1 MNADD
6 LRGIPLFAG
15 LTDAQLDELIDGSLE
30 VAIEPGRDLF
40 HEGEPADFWW
50 VLVDGAIALH
60 RRIGREDTVM
70 GKIDVAGRW
79 AGGFRAWDEHGVY
92 LASGR
97 GLTEGRVL
105 RVPAEVLRDRID
117 AWFPLAGHLIKGVY
131 GTARAIESTAR
142 QRDALITLGTLAAG
156 LAHEINNPAAAAA
169 RSVSALDTACV
180 SLLSALRQLAVGEVT
195 AAQFS
200 ALDELRLELGAGTA
214 APDPVDL
221 ADHENT
227 ISEWLDEHG
236 IEQDWMIAPPL
247 AAAGTSIEWCDR
259 AADVL
264 GGSLEPGLE
273 WVASTLSV
281 ATLLGE
287 VKESTRRITELVA
300 AVRSYS
306 QMDRGSIQT
315 VDVTEGI
322 ESTLVMLGH
331 KLRDGI
337 EVIRS
342 YGANVPRIDAFAGE
356 LNQVWTNLIDNAVD
370 AMNGAGTLR
379 ISTRTDGDRIV
390 VEFTD
395 TGPGMPPEVAA
406 RAFEP
411 FYTTKEVGKGTG
423 LGLDIAQ
430 RIVAEH
436 HGGTITITSHPGETT
451 LQVRLPH
458 QPIGA
463 G

>member
-1 MNADD
+1 MNVDD

-15 LTDAQLDELIDGSLE
+15 LTDDQLGELIDASTE
-30 VAIEPGRDLF
+30 VPIEPGADLF

-70 GKIDVAGRW
+70 GKIDVPGRW
-79 AGGFRAWDEHGVY
+79 AGGFRAWDEHGLY
-92 LASGR
+92 LATGR
-97 GLTEGRVL
+97 GIAEGRVL
-105 RVPAEVLRDRID
+105 RVPADVLRERID
-117 AWFPLAGHLIKGVY
+117 AWFPLGGHLIKGVY

-169 RSVSALDTACV
+169 RSVSALDTACN
-180 SLLSALRQLAVGEVT
+180 SLLSALGRLAEGEIT

-200 ALDELRLELGAGTA
+200 ELDALRVELGQGTA

-221 ADHENT
+221 ADAENT
-227 ISEWLDEHG
+227 ISEWLDRHD
-236 IEQDWMIAPPL
+236 IEQDWLIAPPL
-247 AAAGTSIEWCDR
+247 AAAGASHDWCER

-264 GGSLEPGLE
+264 GDALEPGLE
-273 WVASTLSV
+273 WVASTLAV

-287 VKESTRRITELVA
+287 VKESTRRISELVA

-315 VDVTEGI
+315 IDITEGI

-337 EVIRS
+337 EVVRA
-342 YGANVPRIDAFAGE
+342 YGADVPRIDAYAGE

-370 AMNGAGTLR
+370 AMGGTGTLR
-379 ISTRTDGDRIV
+379 ITTRTEGDRIV

-395 TGPGMPPEVAA
+395 TGPGMPPEVVA

-411 FYTTKEVGKGTG
+411 FYTTKDVGKGTG

-436 HGGTITITSHPGETT
+436 HGGTIGITSRPGETT
-451 LQVRLPH
+451 LQVRLPR
-458 QPIGA
+458 QPA

>member
-15 LTDAQLDELIDGSLE
+15 LTDAQLDELIDGSTE

-60 RRIGREDTVM
+60 RKIGREDTVM

-105 RVPAEVLRDRID
+105 RVPAQVLRGRID
-117 AWFPLAGHLIKGVY
+117 DWFPLAGHLIKGVY

-142 QRDALITLGTLAAG
+142 QRDALVTLGTLAAG

-180 SLLSALRQLAVGEVT
+180 SLLSALRRLADGEVT

-200 ALDELRLELGAGTA
+200 TLDDLRLELGAGTA

-236 IEQDWMIAPPL
+236 IEQDWLIAPPL

-264 GGSLEPGLE
+264 GDSLEPGLE
-273 WVASTLSV
+273 WVASTLST

-342 YGANVPRIDAFAGE
+342 YGADVPRIDAFAGE

-370 AMNGAGTLR
+370 AMHGTGTLR

-430 RIVAEH
+430 RIVADH

-451 LQVRLPH
+451 LQVRLPP
-458 QPIGA
+458 QPLGA

>member
-15 LTDAQLDELIDGSLE
+15 LTDAQLDELIDGSTELP
-30 VAIEPGRDLF
+30 IEPGRDLF

-60 RRIGREDTVM
+60 RKIGREDTVM

-117 AWFPLAGHLIKGVY
+117 AWFPLGGHLIKGVY

-180 SLLSALRQLAVGEVT
+180 SLLSALRQLAEGEVT
-195 AAQFS
+195 AVQFS
-200 ALDELRLELGAGTA
+200 ALDELRLELGSGTA
-214 APDPVDL
+214 IPDPVDL

-236 IEQDWMIAPPL
+236 IDQDWLIAPPL
-247 AAAGTSIEWCDR
+247 AAAGAGIEWCDR
-259 AADVL
+259 AAVVL
-264 GGSLEPGLE
+264 GDALEPGLE
-273 WVASTLSV
+273 WVAGTLSA

-315 VDVTEGI
+315 IDVTEGI

-342 YGANVPRIDAFAGE
+342 YGADVPRIDAFAGE

-370 AMNGAGTLR
+370 AMDGAGTLR
-379 ISTRTDGDRIV
+379 ISTRTDGDRVV
-390 VEFTD
+390 VEFAD

-411 FYTTKEVGKGTG
+411 FYTTKDVGKGTG

-436 HGGTITITSHPGETT
+436 HGGTITITSRPGETT

-458 QPIGA
+458 RPA
-463 G
+463 GTD

>member
-15 LTDAQLDELIDGSLE
+15 LTDAQLDELIDGSTE

-60 RRIGREDTVM
+60 RKIGREDTVL

-105 RVPAEVLRDRID
+105 QVPAEVLRDRID

-221 ADHENT
+221 ADHENM

-247 AAAGTSIEWCDR
+247 AAAGTSVEWCDR

-264 GGSLEPGLE
+264 GDSLEPGLE
-273 WVASTLSV
+273 WVASTLSA

-331 KLRDGI
+331 KLRGGV

-342 YGANVPRIDAFAGE
+342 YGVDVPRIDAYAGE

-370 AMNGAGTLR
+370 AMNGTGTLR
-379 ISTRTDGDRIV
+379 ISTRADGDRIV

-411 FYTTKEVGKGTG
+411 FYTTKDVGKGTG